1 MLQKY
6 KMNGAELPCGTVIGV
21 EIADMNYKKK
31 KKKMQ
36 EDDGKQSPPSVS
48 VVADNNNKSMND
60 NVTKSTI
67 ASTQTSENGV
77 AGEDIQ
83 QSQTDDGD
91 DLDDFF
97 ASLE

>member
-1 MLQKY
+1 
-6 KMNGAELPCGTVIGV
+6 MNGAELPCGTVIGV

-31 KKKMQ
+31 KMQ
-36 EDDGKQSPPSVS
+36 ED
-48 VVADNNNKSMND
+48 VVVDNNSKSMND

-67 ASTQTSENGV
+67 ATRKTFENGV
-77 AGEDIQ
+77 AGEDQQ